1 MPLLLPFFSRLAYSA
16 PVNERTKA
24 RLKRILTIAFPMMIS
39 QASESVMLFVGRLFL
54 SRLSKVH
61 LAAAM
66 GGGVTSFMLTSFFAG
81 VVGYVG
87 AIVAQYYG
95 SGRKD
100 RCVSAGLQGVYLA
113 LIAYPIILAFLP
125 FTRFFFQIFSLE
137 AEQVALAD
145 VYLRFLLFGSVML
158 VLRHAL
164 TGFFAGIGRTKI
176 VMIANL
182 VAMIV
187 NVPASYICIFGAFGI
202 PAMGMRGAAIG
213 TICGNFSGLLIL
225 GIAFF
230 KKARSNEFRGSGQWR
245 FDGGIVKK
253 LLRFGGPAGIESFLN
268 VGAFNLFVQMM
279 HSYGPNVAAAVTI
292 SFNWDLVA
300 FIPMLGL
307 GIATTAI
314 IAQDIGAGDHD
325 EARAST
331 FLILKI
337 AFIYGGLMMVLF
349 LTATRPLVSL
359 FSSGFGDGSGEVFG
373 LAIVILRLASLY
385 TVADA
390 VQLIFAG
397 ALRGAGD
404 TGWIMRYS
412 VVAHWLLA
420 AVAFVLVR
428 FVKASPVLVWCVFI
442 LMVIVLGV
450 SYFLRFRGGKW
461 RKIRLIEGK

>member
-1 MPLLLPFFSRLAYSA
+1 MRLAYSA
-16 PVNERTKA
+16 PVNERTKI
-24 RLKRILTIAFPMMIS
+24 RLRRILIIAFPMMIS

-54 SRLSKVH
+54 SRVSKVH

-66 GGGVTSFMLTSFFAG
+66 GGGVTNFMLTSFFAG

-95 SGRKD
+95 SGQKD
-100 RCVSAGLQGVYLA
+100 RCVLAAAQAVYLS
-113 LIAYPIILAFLP
+113 LIAYPVILAFLP
-125 FTRFFFQIFSLE
+125 FSRFFFQIFSLE

-145 VYLRFLLFGSVML
+145 IYLRFLLFGSVML
-158 VLRHAL
+158 ILRNGL
-164 TGFFAGIGRTKI
+164 TGFFAGIGRTRI

-182 VAMIV
+182 TAMIV
-187 NVPASYICIFGAFGI
+187 NVPISYLFIFGGLGL

-213 TICGNFSGLLIL
+213 MLSGNFAGLLIL
-225 GIAFF
+225 GIAFLM
-230 KKARSNEFRGSGQWR
+230 KARSDEFRGSGQWR
-245 FDGGIVKK
+245 LDAGILKK
-253 LLRFGGPAGIESFLN
+253 LLRFGAPAGSESFLN

-279 HSYGPNVAAAVTI
+279 HSYGSNVAAAITI

-325 EARAST
+325 EARTST

-337 AFIYGGLMMVLF
+337 ALIYGGVMMVLF
-349 LTATRPLVSL
+349 LAATRPLVL
-359 FSSGFGDGSGEVFG
+359 MFSAGFADGSGEVYG
-373 LAIVILRLASLY
+373 LAIVMLRLASLY

-404 TGWIMRYS
+404 TAWIMRFS
-412 VVAHWLLA
+412 VIAHWILA
-420 AVAFVLVR
+420 AVSFVLVR
-428 FVKASPVLVWCVFI
+428 FLKAPPVLVWCVFI
-442 LMVIVLGV
+442 LMIIVLGV
-450 SYFLRFRGGKW
+450 SYLLRFRGGKW
-461 RKIRLIEGK
+461 RNIRLIERA

>member
-1 MPLLLPFFSRLAYSA
+1 
-16 PVNERTKA
+16 
-24 RLKRILTIAFPMMIS
+24 
-39 QASESVMLFVGRLFL
+39 MLFVGRLFL
-54 SRLSKVH
+54 SRVSKVH
-61 LAAAM
+61 LSAAM
-66 GGGVTSFMLTSFFAG
+66 SGGVTSFMLTSFFAG

-100 RCVSAGLQGVYLA
+100 RCVLAGVQAVYLSLA
-113 LIAYPIILAFLP
+113 AYPVILAFLP

-145 VYLRFLLFGSVML
+145 VYLRFLLIGSVMV
-158 VLRHAL
+158 VLRNAL

-176 VMIANL
+176 VMMANL
-182 VAMIV
+182 AAMIV
-187 NVPASYICIFGAFGI
+187 NVPASYVCIFGAFGI
-202 PAMGMRGAAIG
+202 PAMGMRGAALG
-213 TICGNFSGLLIL
+213 SLSGSFCALLIL
-225 GIAFF
+225 GIAFLM
-230 KKARSNEFRGSGQWR
+230 KARSQEYRGFRQWR
-245 FDGGIVKK
+245 FDSGIVKK
-253 LLRFGGPAGIESFLN
+253 LLRFGAPAGTEAILN

-314 IAQDIGAGDHD
+314 IAQNIGAGDHE
-325 EARAST
+325 EAEDSA
-331 FLILKI
+331 FLILRL
-337 AFIYGGLMMVLF
+337 ALIYGGVMMVLF
-349 LTATRPLVSL
+349 LAAAGPLVSL
-359 FSSGFGDGSGEVFG
+359 FSSGFADGSGEVFG

-404 TGWIMRYS
+404 TAWIMRFS
-412 VVAHWLLA
+412 VAAHWVLA
-420 AVAFVLVR
+420 AVSFALVR
-428 FVKASPVLVWCVFI
+428 FLKAPPVLVWCVFI
-442 LMVIVLGV
+442 LMIIVLGAA
-450 SYFLRFRGGKW
+450 YFFRFRGGKW
-461 RKIRLIEGK
+461 RKIRLIEREEKSAE

>member
-1 MPLLLPFFSRLAYSA
+1 M
-16 PVNERTKA
+16 
-24 RLKRILTIAFPMMIS
+24 IAFPMMIS

-54 SRLSKVH
+54 SRVSKVH

-66 GGGVTSFMLTSFFAG
+66 GGGVTNFMLTSFFAG

-100 RCVSAGLQGVYLA
+100 RCVSAGIQGVYLS
-113 LIAYPIILAFLP
+113 LIAYPVILALLP

-145 VYLRFLLFGSVML
+145 TYLRFLLFGSVML

-164 TGFFAGIGRTKI
+164 TGFFAGIGRTRV

-182 VAMIV
+182 AAMII
-187 NVPASYICIFGAFGI
+187 NVPTSYLFIFGAFGL
-202 PAMGMRGAAIG
+202 PAMGMRGAALGIL
-213 TICGNFSGLLIL
+213 CGNFTGLLIL
-225 GIAFF
+225 GIAFIR
-230 KKARSNEFRGSGQWR
+230 KARSAEFRGSGQWR
-245 FDGGIVKK
+245 FDGGIVRK
-253 LLRFGGPAGIESFLN
+253 LLRFGGPAGTESFLN

-337 AFIYGGLMMVLF
+337 AFVYGGSMMVLF
-349 LTATRPLVSL
+349 LTATRPLVLL
-359 FSSGFGDGSGEVFG
+359 FSSGFADGSGEVYG
-373 LAIVILRLASLY
+373 LAIIILRLASLY

-412 VVAHWLLA
+412 VVAHWILA
-420 AVAFVLVR
+420 AVSFVLVR

-442 LMVIVLGV
+442 LMIVVLGV

-461 RKIRLIEGK
+461 RKIRLIEGD